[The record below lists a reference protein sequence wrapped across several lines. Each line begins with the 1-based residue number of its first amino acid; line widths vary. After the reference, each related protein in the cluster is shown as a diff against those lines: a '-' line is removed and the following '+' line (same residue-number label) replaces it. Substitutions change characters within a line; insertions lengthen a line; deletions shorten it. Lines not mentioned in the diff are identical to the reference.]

1 MSIAESIDQHGTRW
15 SRGIGA
21 QFVYAFPVISEI
33 VAIIWT
39 AMCLIYQT
47 GSKKTS

>member
-1 MSIAESIDQHGTRW
+1 VSIDVMATVW
-15 SRGIGA
+15 ERGPGA
-21 QFVYAFPVISEI
+21 QFVYVFPLISEI

-47 GSKKTS
+47 GSKKSS